1 MAGSKRAIER
11 FAWEKLAEYMLPH
24 FLEASGDVF
33 WVDSGVT
40 TPGNGTF
47 YSPYSTVAAAV
58 SAATASN
65 GDVIVCKPGHA
76 ETITAA
82 GGVTLSKA
90 GLNLVGLGRGRQRPT
105 FTFTT
110 ATTATLLVSAA
121 DCLIKN
127 IVCTSTLA
135 NLGAFVNATAN
146 GLIMEDCELY
156 HTTNAGA
163 LSFINLTT
171 TYDNFTIRRC
181 KFSNAVDPDGTHA
194 AASTGCIYVVDS
206 ENITIE
212 DCTMIGNFETAIVH
226 NKTTKCQNLIIKNC
240 YMDCVLADC
249 VPLILEADA
258 TGAMINSFARVPAAT
273 DIAVANIVGTIGNHF
288 WLARTTCFGNDSGG
302 GQLAAFGDAE
312 AS

>member
-1 MAGSKRAIER
+1 MA
-11 FAWEKLAEYMLPH
+11 WDKLAEYMMPH
-24 FLEASGDVF
+24 FLEASGDVW

-40 TPGNGTF
+40 TSGNGEY
-47 YSPYSTVAAAV
+47 YSPFSTVEAAV

-65 GDVIVCKPGHA
+65 GDVIVCKAGHA
-76 ETITAA
+76 ETITEA

-110 ATTATLLVSAA
+110 STAATLLVSAA

-127 IVCTSTLA
+127 IVCTSVLA
-135 NLGAFVNATAN
+135 NLATFVNATAN

-163 LSFINLTT
+163 LSFVNLTT
-171 TYDNFTIRRC
+171 TYDNFTFRRC
-181 KFSNAVDPDGTHA
+181 RFFNAVDPDGTGA
-194 AASTGCIYVVDS
+194 AVNTGGIYLVDT
-206 ENITIE
+206 EDILIE
-212 DCTMIGNFETAIVH
+212 DCIFAGNFETACIH
-226 NKTTKCQNLIIKNC
+226 NKTTKCQRLIIKNC
-240 YMDCVLADC
+240 YMDCALSGS
-249 VPLILEADA
+249 VPLVLEADA

-273 DIAVANIVGTIGNHF
+273 DIAVANIVGTIGSHF
-288 WLARTTCFGNDSGG
+288 WLARNTCFGNDSGG